1 MKNRYFINKKAW
13 VLPLLGLMLFV
24 GSCKKYTEIVPDNTF
39 AEDDAY
45 SNPQRAAL
53 AITGVYSA
61 AQSSP
66 YTDNTN
72 RGYPFGAANT
82 IQGDM
87 RGEDMMAIP
96 SFFLVTYE
104 NSYDATTA
112 NNTALW
118 TSLYATINRANVVM
132 AKLKEAAAAGTISN
146 DLAISGEAEC
156 RFLRAL
162 SYHELL
168 IQFARPYNETTGAT
182 HLGVVLRTVG
192 INTPELV
199 DQYKNDSR
207 STVKQGYDLIL
218 SDLDFAE
225 ANLAAQS
232 SASLRITR
240 ATKGAAVALKTRVK
254 LHMGDYAGVITEGA
268 KLGTSAAA
276 TTFTAPSALGGYALT
291 ATPDGPFAS
300 VGANYGNTESIFS
313 IENSTIRNAGTNGS
327 LSTMYSKAPG
337 RALAVISPIIWNDPS
352 WKATDTRRTLLA
364 TTDAATGVAAKY
376 YFSAKYKDPATWT
389 DANPIIRYAE
399 VLLNVSE
406 AYARTGNAAQSLAL
420 LNAVR
425 NRSVLTADRY
435 TAANFTTDAS
445 LIQAIIN
452 ERRIEFLGEGKR
464 WMDIHRL
471 AKENLYGPN
480 GIPAKTSSTIPFSA
494 YNAAAGYTGA
504 RSIAAIPYSGAATSF
519 RFIWPIPTVETQANP
534 TLAGQQ
540 NPGY

>member
-1 MKNRYFINKKAW
+1 MKNRYFNNKKAW
-13 VLPLLGLMLFV
+13 VLPLVGLMLFA
-24 GSCKKYTEIVPDNTF
+24 GSCKKYTDIVPDNTF
-39 AEDDAY
+39 AENDAY

-66 YTDNTN
+66 YTDGTN

-96 SFFLVTYE
+96 SFYLVTYE

-118 TSLYATINRANVVM
+118 TSLYATINRANIVIT
-132 AKLKEAAAAGTISN
+132 KLKEAATAGTITT
-146 DLAISGEAEC
+146 DIATAGEAEC
-156 RFLRAL
+156 RFIRAL

-168 IQFARPYNETTGAT
+168 IHFARPYNHTAGAT
-182 HLGVVLRTVG
+182 HQGVVLRTVG

-199 DQYKNDSR
+199 DQYKNEGR

-225 ANLAAQS
+225 TNLPTQT
-232 SASLRITR
+232 SASLKITR
-240 ATKGAAVALKTRVK
+240 GTKGAAVALKTRVK

-268 KLGTSAAA
+268 KLGTAA
-276 TTFTAPSALGGYALT
+276 TGPTFTAPAALGAYALT

-352 WKATDTRRTLLA
+352 WKATDLRRTLLA
-364 TTDAATGVAAKY
+364 TTDAVTGVAAKY
-376 YFSAKYKDPATWT
+376 YFTTKYKDPATWT

-406 AYARTGNAAQSLAL
+406 AYARSGNATQALAL

-425 NRSVLTADRY
+425 NRSVALADRY
-435 TAANFTTDAS
+435 TAANFLTDAS

-480 GIPAKTSSTIPFSA
+480 GIPAKTSSTIAFSA
-494 YNAAAGYTGA
+494 YNAAAGYTGV
-504 RSIAAIPYSGAATSF
+504 RSVAAIPYDGAVTSF

-534 TLAGQQ
+534 VLAGQQ
-540 NPGY
+540 NPSY

>member
-1 MKNRYFINKKAW
+1 MKNKYFINKKAW
-13 VLPLLGLMLFV
+13 VLPLLGLMLFA

-66 YTDNTN
+66 YTDNSN

-118 TSLYATINRANVVM
+118 TSLYATINRANIVIT
-132 AKLKEAAAAGTISN
+132 KLKEAAAAGTIST
-146 DLAISGEAEC
+146 DVATAGEAEC

-182 HLGVVLRTVG
+182 HQGVVLRTVG

-199 DQYKNDSR
+199 DQYKNEGR

-225 ANLAAQS
+225 TNLAAQS

-240 ATKGAAVALKTRVK
+240 ATKGAAIALKTRVK
-254 LHMGDYAGVITEGA
+254 LHMGDYAGVITEGT
-268 KLGTSAAA
+268 KLGTSAAG
-276 TTFTAPSALGGYALT
+276 TTFTAPTALGGYALT

-406 AYARTGNAAQSLAL
+406 AYARTGNTTQALAL

-425 NRSVLTADRY
+425 NRSVLAADRY
-435 TAANFTTDAS
+435 TAASFATAAA
-445 LIQAIIN
+445 LIQGIIN

-480 GIPAKTSSTIPFSA
+480 GIPAKTSSTIAFSA
-494 YNAAAGYTGA
+494 YNAAAGYTGV
-504 RSIAAIPYSGAATSF
+504 RSVAAIPYAGAATSF

-534 TLAGQQ
+534 VLAGQQ

>member
-1 MKNRYFINKKAW
+1 
-13 VLPLLGLMLFV
+13 MLFA

-66 YTDNTN
+66 YTDGAN

-132 AKLKEAAAAGTISN
+132 EKLKQAAAAGTITA
-146 DLAISGEAEC
+146 DVAIAGEAEC

-168 IQFARPYNETTGAT
+168 IHFARPYNHTTGAT
-182 HLGVVLRTVG
+182 HQGVVLRTVG

-199 DQYKNDSR
+199 DQYKNDGR

-254 LHMGDYAGVITEGA
+254 LNMGDYSGVITEGA
-268 KLGTSAAA
+268 KLGTSALT
-276 TTFTAPSALGGYALT
+276 TTFTAPAALGGYALT

-337 RALAVISPIIWNDPS
+337 RALVVISPIIWNDPS
-352 WKATDTRRTLLA
+352 WIATDLRRSLLA

-376 YFSAKYKDPATWT
+376 YFSSKYKDPATWT

-406 AYARTGNAAQSLAL
+406 AYARTGNAVQSLAL

-425 NRSVLTADRY
+425 NRSVAIADRY
-435 TAANFTTDAS
+435 TAASFPTETN

-480 GIPAKTSSTIPFSA
+480 GIPAKTSSTIAFTA
-494 YNAAAGYTGA
+494 YNAAAGYTGP
-504 RSIAAIPYSGAATSF
+504 RSIAAIPYDGAATSF

-534 TLAGQQ
+534 VLAGQQ
-540 NPGY
+540 NPSY